1 MGCLKD
7 KYDIIFFF
15 LILIYINNYSLY
27 KKCLYAPINVVIC
40 SVRYMF
46 HNIPNAVLIN
56 ILFFIV
62 IQLLHLKATEQ
73 TCPQMS
79 NW

>member
-1 MGCLKD
+1 MLICFICIWVGCIKGISGKILFNP
-7 KYDIIFFF
+7 ISFFFF
-15 LILIYINNYSLY
+15 LMLIYINNYSLY

-56 ILFFIV
+56 ILF
-62 IQLLHLKATEQ
+62 LL
-73 TCPQMS
+73 
-79 NW
+79 

>member
-1 MGCLKD
+1 MLICFICIWVGCIKGISD
-7 KYDIIFFF
+7 KILFNPISFFFF

-40 SVRYMF
+40 SVRFLF

-56 ILFFIV
+56 ILF
-62 IQLLHLKATEQ
+62 LL
-73 TCPQMS
+73 
-79 NW
+79 